1 MGSIT
6 TWGFLSWTS
15 WKCIPPGGWQEHSKT
30 GQSHTTST
38 ATNPGE
44 KTFIAHFLLLFKKK
58 MFFFFFQ
65 LGWRCNIPKNS
76 AFSSHGC
83 VGCLQTTLC
92 SHPFAFSPLKI
103 SISINLLFFG
113 GEGSKQRE
121 KWLVALE
128 RSSFPSHCQQ
138 LHPSLPWAGTQT
150 LQVWLRRAF
159 ISLWWEWEKNCAN
172 RPFFHVEVRYWM
184 FPCGMAEFSGV
195 SMMEAA
201 GLGCSP
207 PWGL

>member
-15 WKCIPPGGWQEHSKT
+15 WKCIPPGGWQEHPKT

-58 MFFFFFQ
+58 MFFLLLSAGMKMQHSQKLCFF
-65 LGWRCNIPKNS
+65 LPWLCWVS
-76 AFSSHGC
+76 ANLAVLPPFCFFPFENLNFSKPS
-83 VGCLQTTLC
+83 L
-92 SHPFAFSPLKI
+92 
-103 SISINLLFFG
+103 FG

-138 LHPSLPWAGTQT
+138 LHPSLP
-150 LQVWLRRAF
+150 
-159 ISLWWEWEKNCAN
+159 
-172 RPFFHVEVRYWM
+172 
-184 FPCGMAEFSGV
+184 
-195 SMMEAA
+195 
-201 GLGCSP
+201 
-207 PWGL
+207 